1 MTISN
6 ILLYSNRM
14 RLNDYL
20 IKHNLTPADL
30 AEQIGDVTSEA
41 VRLWAAGRRMPEVK
55 FIQRIIEI
63 TDSRVTVEDLYQARV
78 EVMENE

>member
-1 MTISN
+1 
-6 ILLYSNRM
+6 M

-55 FIQRIIEI
+55 FIQRIIDI
-63 TDSRVTVEDLYQARV
+63 TDNKVTVEDLFLARV
-78 EVMENE
+78 ENLEEGA

>member
-1 MTISN
+1 
-6 ILLYSNRM
+6 M

-41 VRLWAAGRRMPEVK
+41 VRLWAAGRRMPEVR
-55 FIQRIIEI
+55 FIQKILEI
-63 TDSRVTVEDLYQARV
+63 TNNKVTVEDLFQARV
-78 EVMENE
+78 EALEND

>member
-1 MTISN
+1 
-6 ILLYSNRM
+6 M